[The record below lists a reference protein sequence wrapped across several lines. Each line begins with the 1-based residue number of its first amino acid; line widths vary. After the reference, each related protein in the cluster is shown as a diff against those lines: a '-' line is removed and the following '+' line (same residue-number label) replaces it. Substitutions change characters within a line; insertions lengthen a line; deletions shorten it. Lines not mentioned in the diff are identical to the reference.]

1 MHCSQLQTA
10 HNYSHVHDLQHKT
23 RSKHHFIYLLH
34 TDTKDGQVAFLAQF
48 SSTESVIT
56 PASGPFHMDKVI
68 FNDGNGYDP
77 LTGIFTAPVSG
88 VYIFAAQFF
97 THSVGTDV

>member
-1 MHCSQLQTA
+1 MHVCVCVCAL
-10 HNYSHVHDLQHKT
+10 
-23 RSKHHFIYLLH
+23 F

-48 SSTESVIT
+48 SSSGSVIT

-77 LTGIFTAPVSG
+77 LTGIFTTPVSG

-97 THSVGTDV
+97 SYSVGTDV